1 MSLLEY
7 CFHYLMC
14 GSRKRSS
21 FAVWTEA
28 WAQVALAAPLLVAVA
43 AVEVVVAQTQVDPSV
58 VPADSSWLC
67 LDRAEGNLVEP
78 LALARLPGL
87 LHNRYCNEAPTA
99 VVSDGAVAVVAS
111 VVNVAPVNWKNS
123 MLALHHIHR
132 TPLQSVWGPELM
144 QTSHQVD

>member
-1 MSLLEY
+1 M
-7 CFHYLMC
+7 
-14 GSRKRSS
+14 
-21 FAVWTEA
+21 WTEA